1 MMIQF
6 LAQTNSGT
14 NNSVDLFRNG
24 IKNFGYIIST
34 DDTPAAIDWLWQ
46 VVMDGS
52 MYSIVCGLGLT
63 VAVFAIGF
71 WCVKFYKTIEEG
83 GLRPALNELV
93 LPVLLVILLS
103 NGGSNMRDMTVGT
116 RDLMN
121 VVNRSVT
128 RAVSAEVNF
137 RNALET
143 IAGYSLVKDLIEIG
157 ASNCRSLID
166 SSQIAQCLELN
177 IIAPQTVKNYFPN
190 ANSNGASYFDIAQ
203 SDNIKAGRNG
213 QWIMAM
219 EKWTQSALKSR
230 DQAAQPTTTDQMK
243 QAAAQKTDK
252 NGTATSSGAT
262 NGGAAPTASNKPADG
277 TNTNNQSSAYTAA
290 LNIASVTDITSSK
303 VIRETILSMRG
314 AFIYIIEVM
323 MLVTGLVGPIFVA
336 LALFPSGAKF
346 LINWGASFIS
356 LGFCKICYSLISGL
370 SALAMVYAGP
380 DSVDM
385 LVASLI
391 LGLFA
396 PVLSFG
402 IASGSGIGIL
412 NTISYSSSTFGV
424 NLGLS
429 SYNPAA
435 GDGGKNN
442 QIAETPKSTTNSK
455 F

>member
-1 MMIQF
+1 MMMQF
-6 LAQTNSGT
+6 IAQANSGT
-14 NNSVDLFRNG
+14 NESVELFKNG
-24 IKNFGYIIST
+24 IKNFGYIIET
-34 DDTPAAIDWLWQ
+34 DATPRAIDWMWQ
-46 VVMDGS
+46 VVMKGS

-63 VAVFAIGF
+63 LAVFAIGF

-83 GLRPALNELV
+83 GLRPAVNELV

-121 VVNRSVT
+121 AVNRSVT
-128 RAVSAEVNF
+128 KAVSAEVNL
-137 RNALET
+137 REAIQTL
-143 IAGYSLVKDLIEIG
+143 AGYSIVKDLTEVG
-157 ASNCRSLID
+157 TNNCRSITD
-166 SSQIAQCLELN
+166 SSEITRCLETNLSVVKF
-177 IIAPQTVKNYFPN
+177 VKNYFPDT
-190 ANSNGASYFDIAQ
+190 SKEPSYYSVA
-203 SDNIKAGRNG
+203 KADEFAVSRAG
-213 QWIMAM
+213 QWKAATD
-219 EKWTQSALKSR
+219 KWTQ
-230 DQAAQPTTTDQMK
+230 AAAKIYEDAMKPTSTTEMKNAPTTEAKPSTQPS
-243 QAAAQKTDK
+243 ASPS
-252 NGTATSSGAT
+252 TSSSKKD
-262 NGGAAPTASNKPADG
+262 NE
-277 TNTNNQSSAYTAA
+277 
-290 LNIASVTDITSSK
+290 LNIASVTNISSSRA
-303 VIRETILSMRG
+303 IRETILSMRG

-346 LINWGASFIS
+346 LINWGASFLS

-380 DSVDM
+380 ETVDM

-429 SYNPAA
+429 SYNPAI
-435 GDGGKNN
+435 GGGGNSQNN
-442 QIAETPKSTTNSK
+442 TDKVSETVSNKTVI
-455 F
+455 